1 MKGMR
6 SVSEAEVPS
15 PDVPQDGLASLRGE
29 LATLTTESV
38 DSSMGDLDL
47 RATEELVLSMN
58 DQDALVPA
66 AVRAAAPAIVR
77 AVDGI
82 TERMRRGGRLVYIGA
97 GTSGRLGVLDASECP
112 PTFDVAPGLVV
123 GLIAGGDTA
132 LRNAVEQAEDAATQ
146 GRDAVAEV
154 ELGPDDVL
162 VGIAA
167 SGRTPYVVGA
177 LAYGR
182 EVGALT
188 VALACNA
195 GSRTGEIA
203 DIAIEVVVGPE
214 FIAGSTRLK
223 SGTAQKLVLN
233 MLSTLAMVR
242 LGKTYGNVM
251 IDLRATNEKLR
262 ARAQR
267 TVMSVTGQDVDE
279 VSRALDAAGGTVKV
293 ATLMLLAGLD
303 ADEARQRLEA
313 ASGFLRGALDESGTA
328 APAGSAD
335 AAAQ

>member
-1 MKGMR
+1 M
-6 SVSEAEVPS
+6 SETERP
-15 PDVPQDGLASLRGE
+15 PGDVLDELASIRLE
-29 LATLTTESV
+29 LSGLTTESV
-38 DSSMGDLDL
+38 DGSLGDLDL
-47 RATEELVLSMN
+47 RPTTELVLAMN

-66 AVRAAAPAIVR
+66 AVRAAAPAIAR

-82 TERMRRGGRLVYIGA
+82 TERMLRGGRLVYVGA

-112 PTFDVAPGLVV
+112 PTFDVDPGQVV
-123 GLIAGGDTA
+123 GLIAGGDAA
-132 LRNAVEQAEDAATQ
+132 LRTSVEAAEDATAQ
-146 GRDAVAEV
+146 GRTAVAGID
-154 ELGPDDVL
+154 LTPDDTV

-167 SGRTPYVVGA
+167 SGRTPFVLGA
-177 LAYGR
+177 LEYAA

-195 GSRTGEIA
+195 GSRSGEIA

-233 MLSTLAMVR
+233 MLSTLTMVR

-251 IDLRATNEKLR
+251 IDLRATNDKLR

-267 TVMSVTGQDVDE
+267 TVMAVSGRGVDE
-279 VSRALDAAGGTVKV
+279 VSVALEAAAGSVKV
-293 ATLMLLAGLD
+293 ATLMLLAD
-303 ADEARQRLEA
+303 ISAAQAQARLEA
-313 ASGFLRGALDESGTA
+313 ADGYLRTALDGTI
-328 APAGSAD
+328 AP
-335 AAAQ
+335 